1 MVQAFTNVCPVR
13 LSWIE
18 ENVLLRDRLDCVG
31 ILCPLT
37 DGRIPA
43 YDTEGHRFESCRSS
57 VCLLPN
63 VFVIKLMIRQ
73 SWHLWRLYGG
83 HSQDNTLCRTYRL
96 FLVSAV
102 EPFLLPPSSTTL
114 RQVELNATPMH
125 RSIGN
130 NTHRRKSWWTASVE
144 RLPTA
149 CMERGMCEI
158 QWIDTTLTLLHSYSC
173 FS

>member
-1 MVQAFTNVCPVR
+1 MAFYLAQMHNSGRAFTYQAKSHRSLLFHHHKLTRIGYVGCPG
-13 LSWIE
+13 SQQP
-18 ENVLLRDRLDCVG
+18 
-31 ILCPLT
+31 LC
-37 DGRIPA
+37 
-43 YDTEGHRFESCRSS
+43 
-57 VCLLPN
+57 
-63 VFVIKLMIRQ
+63 
-73 SWHLWRLYGG
+73 LWRLYGG